1 MTLLRATGV
10 TAGYGGNPVLSGLDL
25 AVEAGTIT
33 AVLGPNGAGK
43 TTLLR
48 MLSGQLRP
56 SAGTVEL
63 EGASIVGVPAA
74 ALVRRGIAHCPQ
86 GRRIFGELSVAE
98 NLALGAYTLPKARIP
113 EEIERWVTVFPVL
126 GERMTQMGGSLSGG
140 EQQMLAIA
148 RAMMSRPKLL
158 LLDEPSTGL
167 SPVLTRR
174 MFDAIAEI
182 GATGVT
188 VVVVEQNVGEA
199 MRIATQTSVLAEGRS
214 QTVDLHGTRAHE
226 EVLAAYFGGG
236 DDGLTETP
244 TVT

>member
-1 MTLLRATGV
+1 MTLLRAAGV
-10 TAGYGGNPVLSGLDL
+10 TAGYGGTPVLRDLDL

-63 EGASIVGVPAA
+63 SGTSIVGVPAA
-74 ALVRRGIAHCPQ
+74 VLVRRGIAHCPQ

-98 NLALGAYTLPKARIP
+98 NLALGAYTLPKARIA
-113 EEIERWVTVFPVL
+113 EEVERWVAVFPVL
-126 GERMTQMGGSLSGG
+126 GERMDQMGGSLSGG

-148 RAMMSRPKLL
+148 RAMMSRPELL

-182 GATGVT
+182 GASGVT

-199 MRIATQTSVLAEGRS
+199 MRIATQTSVLAEGRAQS
-214 QTVDLHGTRAHE
+214 VDLQGTRGHE

-236 DDGLTETP
+236 DDEASAASALA
-244 TVT
+244 